1 MGTDHQEENRPMPRP
16 RNQAARRQQLLEAAL
31 QVINANGPANVQ
43 MKDVADAAGLA
54 TGSVYYYYDNVDEL
68 LRHVHALAYERY
80 YTSRVEA
87 ISGLTDPRE
96 KVATLIRLGLPSPQ
110 DVPLS
115 LALYQ
120 VTVAKARDNDHGEM
134 ITDLCGQQVHLYQQI
149 LDEGTEQ
156 GHFTPVASTHRIA
169 ENIIALED
177 GYGLG
182 LCSGNHDYDFDE
194 AVASILESVSL
205 WTQCP
210 DLLTPTGKRSRVR
223 RQTARVIAEASA

>member
-1 MGTDHQEENRPMPRP
+1 VRVLHLSWEYPPLVYG
-16 RNQAARRQQLLEAAL
+16 
-31 QVINANGPANVQ
+31 
-43 MKDVADAAGLA
+43 GL
-54 TGSVYYYYDNVDEL
+54 G
-68 LRHVHALAYERY
+68 RHVHALAYERY

-87 ISGLTDPRE
+87 IGGLTDPRE
-96 KVATLIRLGLPSPQ
+96 KVATLIRLGLPSPS

-120 VTVAKARDNDHGEM
+120 VTVDKARDADHGEM
-134 ITDLCGQQVHLYQQI
+134 ITDLCGQQVRLYQQL
-149 LDEGTEQ
+149 LDEGVEQ
-156 GHFTPVASTHRIA
+156 GYFTPLASTHRIA

-194 AVASILESVSL
+194 AVQSILEAVSL

-210 DLLTPTGKRSRVR
+210 DLLTPTRKRSRVR
-223 RQTARVIAEASA
+223 TQTSRVIAEASA

>member
-1 MGTDHQEENRPMPRP
+1 MARP
-16 RNQAARRQQLLEAAL
+16 RNQTARRQQLLEAAL
-31 QVINANGPANVQ
+31 QVINTNGPANVQ

-96 KVATLIRLGLPSPQ
+96 KVATLVRLGLPSPT

-120 VTVAKARDNDHGEM
+120 VTVAKARNADHGEM
-134 ITDLCGQQVHLYQQI
+134 ITDLCGQQVRLYQQI

-156 GHFTPVASTHRIA
+156 GHFTPQASTHRIA

-210 DLLTPTGKRSRVR
+210 DLLTTSPKRSRAR
-223 RQTARVIAEASA
+223 KQTPPAIAGASA